1 MLGNA
6 VINLLQKYGSALTLT
21 RTVGATYNPATGTM
35 SAGTPTNFT
44 VRGVFISYKDENVD
58 GTVVRMGDRR
68 LLVSPVGSTTAPAI
82 GDVVGGMKLVDVR
95 TYAPNGTPI
104 AYSCQTRK

>member
-1 MLGNA
+1 MLA
-6 VINLLQKYGSALTLT
+6 DTITRLLQKYGSALTLT

-68 LLVSPVGSTTAPAI
+68 LLVSPVGSTTVPAI
-82 GDVVGGMKLVDVR
+82 GDRVDGMQLIDVR
-95 TYAPNGTPI
+95 VYAPNGAAI
-104 AYSCQTRK
+104 GYACQARK

>member
-21 RTVGATYNPATGTM
+21 RSVGAAYNPSTG
-35 SAGTPTNFT
+35 AVAGGTPTNFT
-44 VRGVFISYKDENVD
+44 VQGVFINYTDENVD
-58 GTVVRMGDRR
+58 GTVVRAGDRR
-68 LLVSPVGSTTAPAI
+68 LLVSPTGSTTAPAI